1 MFGLVGCLV
10 AFKATLMPL
19 NIFGLTVCGFGNV
32 TQVCLCLC
40 VSRATEKHLRA
51 TTGSRERNRPG

>member
-10 AFKATLMPL
+10 VFKDILMALKFFGPTL
-19 NIFGLTVCGFGNV
+19 CGFGNV

-40 VSRATEKHLRA
+40 VFRVTEKHLRA
-51 TTGSRERNRPG
+51 TTGNRERNRPG